1 MTRPQ
6 GSEKANSSLKILPPA
21 YQPAEVGKRIYARWE
36 RQGCFAPK
44 AHPPPADNSEVES
57 GRRRFC
63 ITIPPPNVTGTL
75 HMGHA
80 LQHAIHDALARWKRM
95 QGFNTLVLPGM
106 DHAGIAT
113 QMLVEKQLA
122 SEGLTREQLGREKFI
137 ERVWEWKRHYGGAIL
152 QQLRALGCS
161 YDWRREVFTL
171 DPGYSRAVLTAFV
184 RLYEKGLVYRGRRVI
199 NWCPRC
205 LTALSDL
212 EVRSQEHDGHLWYIR
227 YPTTDDKDSVVV
239 ATTRPETMLG
249 DQAVAVHPEDERY
262 RHLVACP
269 ELGRR
274 GARVFLPLT
283 DYALTDEARK
293 AGRLGRELPVIADEA
308 VDPEFGTG
316 ALKITPVHDAL
327 DLDIARRHGE
337 PAAARPTGKETG
349 VRPDPLG
356 EPSGQPTEG
365 DPDFPWGRVIGK
377 DGKMTKAAGRYAGLD
392 RFEARERIV
401 QDLERQGFLVRVE
414 PYQHAV
420 GHCDRCGT
428 VIEPL
433 LSEQWFVQM
442 SAEVRLPLADS
453 GGKPPLGEAGAP
465 VALPSRWDGQRHPR
479 GTRGAQG
486 LAQKA
491 IEAIR
496 EEKVR
501 YVPERFARLSIEW
514 LEGIRDW
521 CISRQLWWG
530 HRIPAWKCTRCGEWT
545 VSLEAP
551 ASCSKC
557 PAPAEDL
564 EQDPDV
570 LDTWFSSALWPFA
583 VLGWPEQTR
592 ELEYFYPTDL
602 LITDRMILWLWVAR
616 MIFCG
621 SEFLPDARDGGLPFY
636 EVLVHPTI
644 LNPEGK
650 RMSRTLGTGVDPMEL
665 IERYGPDATRFG
677 LLSQCSA
684 SQDVRFSE
692 ERLEQSRNFCN
703 KVWNA
708 MRLALMN
715 LPASG
720 QVRRASVSE
729 DPRAL
734 LADATLAERWI
745 LSRLDAA
752 IERTTRALQEYR
764 FDDAAL
770 AIHEFFWNEVC
781 DWYLEMIKPS
791 LRDPAEK
798 QRASGLMLFVLSRCL
813 KLLHPFMP
821 FITEELWSFLPEA
834 QRAGEPV
841 LMLASWPQQMGLRD
855 ENCEKEM
862 AVLQAAV
869 AAIRRHKKEIGRAS
883 EEAVEVLITGV
894 SDRLFS
900 LLTENTP
907 QIVGLPGVR
916 AYSLTLG
923 GEGDGAGWGPAGRL
937 DACAEQHGVSLQ
949 ELRGEV
955 FALAPILR
963 SAGVTVVVEPVTD
976 EYLTAQQE
984 RLSKDMAKVEQELA
998 RVEAKLANPRFLERA
1013 PAAVVEKA
1021 RKEAQELASRRDEI
1035 AARRRDLEGSR

>member
-1 MTRPQ
+1 MTRSQ

-36 RQGCFAPK
+36 KQECFAPSRFVGM
-44 AHPPPADNSEVES
+44 ADNSEVES

-122 SEGLTREQLGREKFI
+122 SEGLTREQLGREKFV

-262 RHLVACP
+262 RHLAACP
-269 ELGRR
+269 ESARGKADRR

-283 DYALTDEARK
+283 DYALTDEARN
-293 AGRLGRELPVIADEA
+293 AGRLGRELPVITDEA

-327 DLDIARRHGE
+327 DLEIAQRHGE
-337 PAAARPTGKETG
+337 LRHLPELLPGEKVPPLT
-349 VRPDPLG
+349 DLG
-356 EPSGQPTEG
+356 EVDE
-365 DPDFPWGRVIGK
+365 DFPWGRVIGK
-377 DGKMTKAAGRYAGLD
+377 DGKMTKNAGPYVGLD
-392 RFEARERIV
+392 RFEARERVV

-433 LSEQWFVQM
+433 LSEQWFVEM

-453 GGKPPLGEAGAP
+453 GGKP
-465 VALPSRWDGQRHPR
+465 
-479 GTRGAQG
+479 

-491 IEAIR
+491 LEAIR

-530 HRIPAWKCTRCGEWT
+530 HRIPAWRCAECGEWT
-545 VSLEAP
+545 VSLGEPEACSR
-551 ASCSKC
+551 ASCR
-557 PAPAEDL
+557 APKTRL

-583 VLGWPEQTR
+583 VLGWPEQTP
-592 ELEYFYPTDL
+592 ELDYFYPTDL

-621 SEFLPDARDGGLPFY
+621 LEFLPDARDGGLPFY

-677 LLSQCSA
+677 LLSQCTG

-720 QVRRASVSE
+720 QARPASVSE

-781 DWYLEMIKPS
+781 DWYLEMTKPS
-791 LRDPAEK
+791 LRDPGEK

-855 ENCEKEM
+855 ESCEREM

-869 AAIRRHKKEIGRAS
+869 AAMRRHKKELGLASGEPVEVMVSGAS
-883 EEAVEVLITGV
+883 E
-894 SDRLFS
+894 RLVW
-900 LLTENTP
+900 LLQSNMGH
-907 QIVGLPGVR
+907 IVGLPGL
-916 AYSLTLG
+916 AATSITLARTHQ
-923 GEGDGAGWGPAGRL
+923 GEGWSPPGRL
-937 DACAEQHGVSLQ
+937 DACAEQHGAPGE
-949 ELRGEV
+949 ELGGEV
-955 FALAPILR
+955 RQRA
-963 SAGVTVVVEPVTD
+963 PVTAD
-976 EYLTAQQE
+976 YLAEQRQ
-984 RLSKDMAKVEQELA
+984 RLSRERAKLEQELG
-998 RVEAKLANPRFLERA
+998 RLEAKLANPQFLERA
-1013 PAAVVEKA
+1013 PAGVVEKA
-1021 RKEAQELASRRDEI
+1021 RKEAQELASRRDEV
-1035 AARRRDLEGSR
+1035 AARLRELEGSR